1 VKVILDTNG
10 LMAQMQFGL
19 DIFEELSALGYDE
32 CIVPSVV
39 KEELATLRKKVK
51 GEDKIALAIAE
62 NLAAKCEVVETSKNG
77 TVDDIVLETARKLK
91 VPVFTNDAALRARLK
106 KAGIR
111 TISLRSK
118 QKLAIE

>member
-32 CIVPSVV
+32 RIVPSVV

-62 NLAAKCEVVETSKNG
+62 NLAEKCEVVDTPRKG
-77 TVDDIVLETARKLK
+77 TVDDVVLETAQKLQ

-111 TISLRSK
+111 TIFLRSK

>member
-19 DIFEELSALGYDE
+19 DIFEELSALGFDE
-32 CIVPSVV
+32 HVVPSAV

-62 NLAAKCEVVETSKNG
+62 NLAAKCEIIDTPRKG
-77 TVDDIVLETARKLK
+77 TVDDVVLETAQKLK

-111 TISLRSK
+111 TIFLRSK